1 MFDYLQ
7 QFNKLPK
14 DLRDRVSSPSAMAAI
29 SSLEEQYKVDLAI
42 VIMKVMVKIIPI
54 ATLPLYLSEE
64 FSLPSETAQ
73 KLAGDL
79 KEKIF
84 ASSAEYLGMVQKEAA
99 FDQDKEIEKIIMEAG
114 LILPS
119 SLAVNR
125 FKNIISTYNRGI
137 RNKIDTKNT
146 LGKSY
151 KIGGLDLT
159 PEEIER
165 VLKICDSRLPQ
176 NSIKV
181 PVPPVSI
188 SPSISISSSRLD
200 KIVSSADSTKRVEE
214 YDLRQAIS
222 SGQVKKVST
231 PEEEA
236 KKISAP
242 KEELSLPSVE
252 PVKALPEV
260 EKVVPLV
267 TPLVVKPVISP
278 VVKPVISPVI
288 KPVIPPVVHPAI
300 SAKPEVL
307 PIKPVAP
314 VKPVVSSVI
323 PPIKP
328 IIASRPVVP
337 VSGSKKFMQDVKP
350 MPKVMGPIEELQFLD
365 LLNFRR
371 LGNTPAEITAKI
383 FSKIKL
389 LEAEGYDKMVAGVR
403 AWRQSPVNRLY
414 LKMGQEALK
423 KGVALKDFAASSE
436 KNSENYLKFEEI
448 EAIIGLNSKLV
459 F

>member
-42 VIMKVMVKIIPI
+42 VIMKVIVKIIPI

-84 ASSAEYLGMVQKEAA
+84 ASSAEYLGMVRKEAA

-278 VVKPVISPVI
+278 VI